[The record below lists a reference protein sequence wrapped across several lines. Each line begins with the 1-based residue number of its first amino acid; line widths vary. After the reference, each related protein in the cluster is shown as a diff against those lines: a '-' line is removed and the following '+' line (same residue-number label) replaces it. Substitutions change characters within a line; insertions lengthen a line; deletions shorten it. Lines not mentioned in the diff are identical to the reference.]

1 MILKKEYVYSSQEV
15 AEYFNLH
22 IKKVTRLAK
31 KHNIKKVGKGYEFSG
46 EFLMKYF
53 KMDETDNVRKV
64 SLSVPE
70 VSVKKTFQEHL
81 KSQPF
86 KPNNKI
92 IEENEALKLEIKLLK
107 AKLSEFDLKDNER
120 IEIFTN
126 EMYQVFEKRLLEW
139 TTQKQAIEQ
148 QDRLERELNQKL
160 IISDITIRSKREEL
174 TLHKDNAAYYKA
186 QAEYKDKQNNKLTA
200 SFDKLIETI
209 ATQSKDMF
217 TKTAIEAKKTEWTKK
232 K

>member
-1 MILKKEYVYSSQEV
+1 MVTYSVSEAAHKLGISNRAVQKRCKKEEVRKKDNKYLITDLLLKKWNEEINS
-15 AEYFNLH
+15 
-22 IKKVTRLAK
+22 
-31 KHNIKKVGKGYEFSG
+31 
-46 EFLMKYF
+46 
-53 KMDETDNVRKV
+53 NVPT
-64 SLSVPE
+64 SVPTNVPTNHGTQDQNNRPFIE
-70 VSVKKTFQEHL
+70 YLQQ
-81 KSQPF
+81 QPY
-86 KPNNKI
+86 KNNNKI

-107 AKLSEFDLKDNER
+107 EKLSEFDLKDNER

-217 TKTAIEAKKTEWTKK
+217 TKTAIEAKKMEWTKK

>member
-81 KSQPF
+81 K
-86 KPNNKI
+86 
-92 IEENEALKLEIKLLK
+92 IK
-107 AKLSEFDLKDNER
+107 
-120 IEIFTN
+120 
-126 EMYQVFEKRLLEW
+126 
-139 TTQKQAIEQ
+139 
-148 QDRLERELNQKL
+148 
-160 IISDITIRSKREEL
+160 
-174 TLHKDNAAYYKA
+174 
-186 QAEYKDKQNNKLTA
+186 
-200 SFDKLIETI
+200 
-209 ATQSKDMF
+209 
-217 TKTAIEAKKTEWTKK
+217 
-232 K
+232 

>member
-1 MILKKEYVYSSQEV
+1 
-15 AEYFNLH
+15 
-22 IKKVTRLAK
+22 
-31 KHNIKKVGKGYEFSG
+31 
-46 EFLMKYF
+46 
-53 KMDETDNVRKV
+53 
-64 SLSVPE
+64 
-70 VSVKKTFQEHL
+70 
-81 KSQPF
+81 
-86 KPNNKI
+86 
-92 IEENEALKLEIKLLK
+92 
-107 AKLSEFDLKDNER
+107 
-120 IEIFTN
+120 
-126 EMYQVFEKRLLEW
+126 MYQVFEKRLLEW

>member
-1 MILKKEYVYSSQEV
+1 MVTYSVSEAADKLGISNRAVQKRCKKEEVRKKDNKYLITDLLLKKWNEEI
-15 AEYFNLH
+15 NLNLQ
-22 IKKVTRLAK
+22 T
-31 KHNIKKVGKGYEFSG
+31 
-46 EFLMKYF
+46 
-53 KMDETDNVRKV
+53 
-64 SLSVPE
+64 SVPTNVPTNHGTQDQNNRPFIE
-70 VSVKKTFQEHL
+70 YLQQ
-81 KSQPF
+81 QPF

-120 IEIFTN
+120 IEVFTN

-139 TTQKQAIEQ
+139 NTQKQAIEQ

>member
-1 MILKKEYVYSSQEV
+1 MVTYSVSEAADKLGISNRAVQKRCKKEEVRKKDNKYLITDLLLKKWNEEINS
-15 AEYFNLH
+15 
-22 IKKVTRLAK
+22 
-31 KHNIKKVGKGYEFSG
+31 
-46 EFLMKYF
+46 
-53 KMDETDNVRKV
+53 NVPT
-64 SLSVPE
+64 SVPTNVPTNHSTQDQNNRPFIE
-70 VSVKKTFQEHL
+70 YLHQ
-81 KSQPF
+81 QPF

-92 IEENEALKLEIKLLK
+92 IEENEALKLEIELLK
-107 AKLSEFDLKDNER
+107 EKLSKFDLKDNER
-120 IEIFTN
+120 IEVFTN